1 MSALPPPA
9 VHSAVATMTNI
20 CSLSYCILQWKKKM
34 TKTKTPIVGLEDKIV
49 KNLPESRIKWTEMK
63 NRSDF

>member
-1 MSALPPPA
+1 
-9 VHSAVATMTNI
+9 
-20 CSLSYCILQWKKKM
+20 M
-34 TKTKTPIVGLEDKIV
+34 TKTKNPIVGLEDKIV